1 MPSDSLAAENGETS
15 AANRGEPHDGE
26 RRRRRR
32 GRRGGRRNRLERE
45 REGLPGSQDRDTD
58 EASREPDMHESSRE
72 RDMHKSSRERDM
84 HEQPPAF
91 ASAEELTVS
100 PESEQGLTRAVA
112 DLDAAPM
119 DARPSAEPADLA
131 TARESPPPAQP
142 EPPRRRS
149 TVREPAPAVT
159 ASEAPQPPP
168 TQPAPPAPEPVITE
182 VGESESTERPRRSG
196 WWSRRIAG
204 G

>member
-1 MPSDSLAAENGETS
+1 MD
-15 AANRGEPHDGE
+15 EP
-26 RRRRRR
+26 
-32 GRRGGRRNRLERE
+32 
-45 REGLPGSQDRDTD
+45 
-58 EASREPDMHESSRE
+58 SREPDMHESRE
-72 RDMHKSSRERDM
+72 RDT
-84 HEQPPAF
+84 HEPPHAF
-91 ASAEELTVS
+91 ASAEELTA
-100 PESEQGLTRAVA
+100 PPDSEPDLTRAIA
-112 DLDAAPM
+112 DLHAAPM
-119 DARPSAEPADLA
+119 EARPSAEPADLA

-159 ASEAPQPPP
+159 ASEAPQPPS
-168 TQPAPPAPEPVITE
+168 TQPAAPPAPEPVVTE